1 MIILHVYKDYFPPVR
16 GGIEYHINTLANGL
30 KERGVDVRILVSNTT
45 HKFQVAGHN
54 DIEVAKAP
62 QWGRF
67 YSAPLTPSFLWYLR
81 RFGKTADII
90 HFHHPNPTAEISYL
104 LAGLNK
110 KTVVTYHSDI
120 IRQDKLGKLYSPFRK
135 RFLAAADRIIAT
147 SPNYIQTS
155 TVLRKFKHKC
165 TVIPLGI
172 NIDRFLSKGSF
183 GEIEK
188 IKRRYE
194 NQPIILFV
202 GRFRYYKGL
211 HLLISAMKA
220 VPAKLLLIGTGPEET
235 KLKNIVARNEL
246 EAKIYFL
253 GELPDDVVNQYYNAC
268 DIFVLPSHLRSEAFG
283 IVQIEAMCCGKPV
296 ICTELGTGTSFANIN
311 QKTGITVPPNDVDAL
326 SAAINHL
333 LNNPQKKHELGAC
346 GANRVK
352 RLFTAE
358 KMVEQTLNVY
368 RDLIKKP

>member
-1 MIILHVYKDYFPPVR
+1 MKILHVYKDYFPPVR

-30 KERGVDVRILVSNTT
+30 KKRGVDVRILVSNTT
-45 HKFQVAGHN
+45 HKLQVTAHN
-54 DIEVAKAP
+54 DIVVAKAP

-67 YSAPLTPSFLWYLR
+67 YSAPLTPSFHWYLR

-135 RFLAAADRIIAT
+135 RFLTAADRIIAT

-155 TVLRKFKHKC
+155 TILKRFKHKC

-183 GEIEK
+183 GETEK
-188 IKRRYE
+188 IKRRYG

-211 HLLISAMKA
+211 HLLISAMKE

-235 KLKNIVARNEL
+235 KLKNIVARNRIED
-246 EAKIYFL
+246 KICFL
-253 GELPDDVVNQYYNAC
+253 GELPDDVVNQYYKAC

-311 QKTGITVPPNDVDAL
+311 QQTGVTVRPNDVSAL
-326 SAAINHL
+326 SNAIMDL
-333 LNNPQKKHELGAC
+333 IENPKKRTALGDC
-346 GANRVK
+346 GAKRVK
-352 RLFTAE
+352 QLFTSE
-358 KMVEQTLNVY
+358 IMIDDTLKLYN
-368 RDLIKKP
+368 DLIS